1 MQQQKRLAPQIRAEC
16 AESALLHKA
25 VAIIYS
31 QGESFSHQASGG
43 SGLGLEVGLLSPLQP
58 DSDTPRL

>member
-43 SGLGLEVGLLSPLQP
+43 SGLGLEV
-58 DSDTPRL
+58 DTPRL